1 MRIPVRSES
10 EALRLT
16 VAAAA
21 AVGVSILLGWL
32 MTPLVGVAVFVII
45 MAVAAIAYL
54 RAENPDRHT
63 VLRDA
68 AREPHPDA
76 VAADTR
82 RVLVVA
88 NATLGGDDLH
98 ARITRSDGRRVEI
111 DVLAPVLASRLHYN
125 VSDIDSELADARSR
139 LDRSLAWAHA
149 HGITA
154 RGEVGDPSPTTAL
167 EDELRAV
174 GADEVIVVTHPREGA
189 TWQERGELERL
200 RRELDLPVAH
210 VIVDSVPAAT

>member
-16 VAAAA
+16 VATAAA
-21 AVGVSILLGWL
+21 IGVSILLGWL
-32 MTPLVGVAVFVII
+32 TAPLVGVAVFVMIT
-45 MAVAAIAYL
+45 AGGAIAYL
-54 RAENPDRHT
+54 RAKNPDRHT

-76 VAADTR
+76 DRADMR

-88 NATLGGDDLH
+88 NATLGVDDLR
-98 ARITRSDGRRVEI
+98 ARLTRSDGRRVEI

-125 VSDIDSELADARSR
+125 VSDIDSALVDARSR

-149 HGITA
+149 HGISA

-174 GADEVIVVTHPREGA
+174 GADEVIVVTHPRDGV
-189 TWQERGELERL
+189 TWQEHGEVDRL

-210 VIVDSVPAAT
+210 VIVGSVPAAT